1 MRTDLLGR
9 TGITVS
15 RLALGTMMLGAWGN
29 RDREEAV
36 RLVHTALDAGIN
48 LVDTADMY
56 SAGESEAILGEAL
69 KGRRDEVVL
78 ATKVHFPM
86 GQDPNR
92 RGNSRRWIRQAVEES
107 LRRLDTDRIDLYQ
120 IHRPDPATDLD
131 ETLGVLSDLVR
142 EGKVLAIGSSDFPA
156 EHMVEA
162 RWTAERRGHVPF
174 HTEQPPYSILMR
186 GVERSVLPTAQ
197 RYGIGVLTW
206 SPLASG
212 WLTGRWRRGAEPEL
226 NDFRRNLI
234 PHKFDPSLPG
244 NARKH
249 DVVEGLTGIAAEAG
263 LSLTHLALAF
273 VLSHPGVTS
282 AIIGPR
288 TPGQLT
294 DLLAAA
300 DVTLDDATLDRID
313 ALVPPG
319 TDLNPADA
327 DWTPPHLA
335 DASLRRRARG

>member
-1 MRTDLLGR
+1 MRTTTLGR

-15 RLALGTMMLGAWGN
+15 RIALGTMMLGAWGN
-29 RDREEAV
+29 RDHGDGE
-36 RLVHTALDAGIN
+36 RLVRAALDAGVN

-56 SAGESEAILGEAL
+56 SAGESERIVGKAL

-86 GQDPNR
+86 GGGGNR
-92 RGNSRRWIRQAVEES
+92 QGNSRRWIRQAVEGS

-120 IHRPDPATDLD
+120 VHRPDPSTDID
-131 ETLGVLSDLVR
+131 ETLSVLSDLVR

-156 EHMVEA
+156 EQLVEA

-174 HTEQPPYSILMR
+174 HTEQPPYSVFMR

-197 RYGIGVLTW
+197 KYGVGILTW

-212 WLTGRWRRGAEPEL
+212 WLTGKYRRGGPLEL
-226 NDFRRNLI
+226 NEFRRTLI
-234 PHKFDPSLPG
+234 PHKFDQSLPG
-244 NARKH
+244 NARKYE
-249 DVVEGLTGIAAEAG
+249 VVEDLLRLASDAG

-273 VLSHPGVTS
+273 VLSHPAVDS

-288 TPGQLT
+288 TADQLK

-300 DVTLDDATLDRID
+300 DVELDHAVLDRID
-313 ALVPPG
+313 ELVPPG

-327 DWTPPHLA
+327 DYVPPQLA
-335 DASLRRRARG
+335 DASLRRR